1 MDSLSIIWALIGI
14 VAAAGVV
21 VGLVW
26 TLISVVLKKNKK
38 IPLLVSLFSF
48 VISTVFIISGTI
60 LFATEESSNEETLE
74 ITTEQSE
81 SLKMEGKET
90 SNKSAEELFEEF
102 KKNCLENT
110 RKEVAESDMA
120 LNLAG
125 EYLEESFFHVKQL
138 NNFYD
143 IKDDELSL
151 KFIHAI
157 SYFSVYMEEES
168 IGNVI
173 GDKGWEAI
181 ESLAL
186 SDGQFEKKMDLVKKA
201 YEFTGMFLFENKFT
215 SGQYKVGID
224 IPAGE
229 YVIFADGSSGY
240 FSITSDANGN
250 DIIAN
255 ENFKYN
261 SIMTVMDGEYLELS
275 RAYAVPINDVSSLPV
290 DKADMFKIGVFLP
303 AGEYKVV
310 SDLDTGYYCIYE
322 DNRQDD
328 IVANDNFNGQSYIT
342 VSNGQYLVLS
352 NCHIEQ

>member
-1 MDSLSIIWALIGI
+1 MNNLSIIWALIGI
-14 VAAAGVV
+14 VAIAGVV

-26 TLISVVLKKNKK
+26 ALISVALKKNKK

-48 VISTVFIISGTI
+48 VIAAVFIISGPI
-60 LFATEESSNEETLE
+60 LLPIEEDSNEKKLE
-74 ITTEQSE
+74 VTTEQSE
-81 SLKMEGKET
+81 SLKMGSEET
-90 SNKSAEELFEEF
+90 SEKSNEELFIEF
-102 KKNCLENT
+102 KESCLENT
-110 RKEVAESDMA
+110 RKEVTESDIA

-125 EYLEESFFHVKQL
+125 EYLEESFFHVKEL

-143 IKDDELSL
+143 MKDDELSL

-168 IGNVI
+168 IGKVI

-186 SDGQFEKKMDLVKKA
+186 SDGKFEKKMELVKKA

-229 YVIFADGSSGY
+229 YVIFADRSSGY

-255 ENFKYN
+255 ENFEYN
-261 SIMTVMDGEYLELS
+261 SIMTIVDGEYLELS
-275 RAYAVPINDVSSLPV
+275 RAYAVPIEDVESLPI
-290 DKADMFKIGVFLP
+290 DKADMFKIGKFLP

-310 SDLDTGYYCIYE
+310 SDSDSGYYCIYR
-322 DNRQDD
+322 DDRQDD

-342 VSNGQYLVLS
+342 VSDGQYLVLS
-352 NCHIEQ
+352 RCHIEQ